1 MRLHLKC
8 PWGCTRVASV
18 LHFLV
23 HLLMRKSAKNNSSN
37 RGPDTALEGRLHGEV
52 NVTFEGAP

>member
-1 MRLHLKC
+1 M
-8 PWGCTRVASV
+8 